1 MQTKTYKR
9 STGGRSGFTLIEV
22 LLVVVIIG
30 ILVGVAIPRLGG
42 RVRQAEISRARADI
56 QSIGLALR
64 MYELDNG
71 EYPSSLQ
78 ALVSD
83 PGGLRNWNGP
93 YLDSGLPQ
101 DPWGREYTYARTD
114 ASYRLRSLGP
124 DGVESD
130 SDITN

>member
-1 MQTKTYKR
+1 MLAMIERMKAG
-9 STGGRSGFTLIEV
+9 SRSGFTLIEV

-64 MYELDNG
+64 MYELDMG
-71 EYPSSLQ
+71 EYPSSLS
-78 ALVSD
+78 ALVNN
-83 PGGLRNWNGP
+83 PGGGRNWNGP
-93 YLDSGLPQ
+93 YLDSGIPT
-101 DPWGREYTYARTD
+101 DPWGREYSYSRTD
-114 ASYRLRSLGP
+114 TSYRLRSMGP

>member
-1 MQTKTYKR
+1 MEAMLR
-9 STGGRSGFTLIEV
+9 RVRMGGRSGFTLIEV

-71 EYPSSLQ
+71 EYPANLQ
-78 ALVSD
+78 ALVSN
-83 PGGLRNWNGP
+83 PGGIRNWNGP
-93 YLDSGLPQ
+93 YLDSGLPT
-101 DPWGREYTYARTD
+101 DPWGREYQYSRTD
-114 ASYRLRSLGP
+114 SGYRLRSLGP

-130 SDITN
+130 ADITN

>member
-1 MQTKTYKR
+1 MKR
-9 STGGRSGFTLIEV
+9 NAYSRGTTSGFTLIEV

-42 RVRQAEISRARADI
+42 RVRQAEISRAKADI

-71 EYPSSLQ
+71 EYPASLS
-78 ALVSD
+78 ALTSD

-93 YLDSGLPQ
+93 YLDSGVPT
-101 DPWGREYTYARTD
+101 DPWGREYTYSRTD
-114 ASYRLRSLGP
+114 SGYRLKSTGP
-124 DGVESD
+124 DGVESE